1 MRVLLAV
8 LVLALMGACDARRPH
23 TPAASTARPGSLA
36 ETTARLAGQWVGE
49 DGGSTVLIAQDGTW
63 RQARSGEPDAGRL
76 FYWSLFPGSHPPF
89 GAQKAFKRQ
98 SLYIELKNAN
108 EPLQPSDIFELASVT
123 ADGFTILA
131 LGGSLFSAGERQSF
145 SRPRQEAT

>member
-1 MRVLLAV
+1 VS
-8 LVLALMGACDARRPH
+8 DEKEQE
-23 TPAASTARPGSLA
+23 S
-36 ETTARLAGQWVGE
+36 
-49 DGGSTVLIAQDGTW
+49 
-63 RQARSGEPDAGRL
+63 
-76 FYWSLFPGSHPPF
+76 
-89 GAQKAFKRQ
+89 KAFEAKIKEKETIVLKLEQ
-98 SLYIELKNAN
+98 ELKNAN